1 MTGVS
6 LASWLV
12 MECSQTGHAS
22 GRLQTWC
29 TGLCD
34 GGEVVASAGL
44 VTCPRQG
51 PVSLSQEGCCQRGPA
66 CPWGKHCEHL
76 VSAHPSLSVLGTG
89 KLRTKSTLEIQD
101 PPVTRVTSRPIG
113 RVSLPIPEVWI
124 AEIGQNLRDHLIL
137 TKCGNYYKM
146 WKLDP
151 PKGKTRVSAPTPGS
165 LTTS

>member
-1 MTGVS
+1 MVGKVTGVS

-51 PVSLSQEGCCQRGPA
+51 PMSLSQEGCCQRGPA

-113 RVSLPIPEVWI
+113 RVRLPIPEVWRKE
-124 AEIGQNLRDHLIL
+124 ALSDSVGEFTSCLE
-137 TKCGNYYKM
+137 T
-146 WKLDP
+146 
-151 PKGKTRVSAPTPGS
+151 PTPPRSG
-165 LTTS
+165 